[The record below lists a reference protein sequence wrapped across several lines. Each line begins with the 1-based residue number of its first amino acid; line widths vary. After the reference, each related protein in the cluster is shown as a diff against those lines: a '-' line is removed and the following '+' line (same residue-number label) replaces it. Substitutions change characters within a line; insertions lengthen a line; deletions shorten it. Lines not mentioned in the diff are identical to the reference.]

1 MAKRWGLFSPPAFC
15 GGEWYS
21 GWERSP
27 REGPVFQLHEQGQSS
42 QSRAARLVNMMSL
55 ALGPLSSEGV
65 NVKKASPITLLHTCT
80 HKHPP
85 PLSLTPFLSLSAF
98 IPSLELRPS
107 QLKCL
112 NLCFPLPGNV
122 CCYFCS
128 CCFLSISFHSPKF
141 YSLGL
146 LVWVCIYMCVKASS
160 VWMINIWLLGVG
172 GWKNSPRE
180 TWWGCSF
187 CCELSTWTSKSVT
200 IWKKRKLITN
210 VLQC

>member
-80 HKHPP
+80 HTHPP

-107 QLKCL
+107 QLSVWTCVSLCL
-112 NLCFPLPGNV
+112 EMFVVIFVLAVFSP
-122 CCYFCS
+122 
-128 CCFLSISFHSPKF
+128 FLSIPPNFIHLD
-141 YSLGL
+141 YL
-146 LVWVCIYMCVKASS
+146 YECVYIC
-160 VWMINIWLLGVG
+160 V
-172 GWKNSPRE
+172 
-180 TWWGCSF
+180 
-187 CCELSTWTSKSVT
+187 
-200 IWKKRKLITN
+200 
-210 VLQC
+210 